1 MLVASISTVALL
13 WEIHRDQFILKKPII
28 LPSEQKENPKAS
40 TEEFIPKQ
48 FLSWTIKEDR

>member
-48 FLSWTIKEDR
+48 SLSWTIKEDR